1 MVPVMDLKAGSVVH
15 AVGGQRD
22 TYQPVRSELFPSA
35 DPAAVA
41 QVLVDRFQATWV
53 YVADLDAIQ
62 GNSPDWRSLTAVA
75 NAGLQLMLDAGV
87 GDRDTA
93 QTVACATVAG
103 HQLDAVIVA
112 LECLRDA
119 SDLSGLVQ
127 TIGPER
133 AVFSLDLINGQPL
146 GTCTSLTARGPLKIA
161 DLAWDAGFRRL
172 IVLDLAAVGKGQGP
186 ATIELCRSLSAGHA
200 WLQLISGGGVRGEQD
215 LLALSGAGCH
225 TALVASSLY
234 LGASEGHD
242 QRL

>member
-1 MVPVMDLKAGSVVH
+1 MNVVPVMDLKAGSVVH

-146 GTCTSLTARGPLKIA
+146 GTCTSLTARATEDCGLGLGRRFSATDCAGPGGRGQRPGA
-161 DLAWDAGFRRL
+161 GYDRAVPQSFRRPRLATVDQRRWSSWGAGF
-172 IVLDLAAVGKGQGP
+172 A
-186 ATIELCRSLSAGHA
+186 EH
-200 WLQLISGGGVRGEQD
+200 
-215 LLALSGAGCH
+215 
-225 TALVASSLY
+225 
-234 LGASEGHD
+234 
-242 QRL
+242 